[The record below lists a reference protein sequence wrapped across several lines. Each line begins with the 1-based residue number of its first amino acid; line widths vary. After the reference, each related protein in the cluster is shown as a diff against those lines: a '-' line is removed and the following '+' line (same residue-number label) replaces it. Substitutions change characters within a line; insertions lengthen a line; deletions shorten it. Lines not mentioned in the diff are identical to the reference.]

1 MIDQTPVDIFRYRS
15 LCLNRGL
22 VVLEIVPAG
31 ELRRGET
38 QIETPSETLMD
49 IMRMQRSHKTSSD
62 SPIHERDKNIIS
74 YRNARERESTYRDY
88 QIVEL
93 APPGY
98 PLVGF

>member
-1 MIDQTPVDIFRYRS
+1 
-15 LCLNRGL
+15 
-22 VVLEIVPAG
+22 
-31 ELRRGET
+31 
-38 QIETPSETLMD
+38 MD

-98 PLVGF
+98 PLVSLGTSLIGMVTRATGMGN